1 MTEEARQRI
10 EQLGKDRHRTLLF
23 QSLLVF
29 TSMTTLLLAVVL
41 WYTLSRNDEAVSVYV
56 QEAQRTVKTACE
68 AAEGQQLPTDVQA
81 SCNAAKRD
89 ELPKVISSIVAGPA
103 GATGATGSSGERGPK
118 GDKGDKGDTGPT
130 GPTGPIGPTGA
141 AGANGADG
149 APGADGSQGAQGE
162 VGPQGPQGPQ
172 GAQGAPG
179 PSCAEGYT
187 LKTFHYYGQDGI
199 DNTGDE
205 QDWLI
210 CVKD

>member
-10 EQLGKDRHRTLLF
+10 EDLGKERRRALRL
-23 QSLLVF
+23 QSLLIF
-29 TSMTTLLLAVVL
+29 TSISTVLLAVVL
-41 WYTLSRNDEAVSVYV
+41 WAVLSRNDEAINVYV
-56 QEAQRTVKTACE
+56 QESQKTVKAACE

-89 ELPKVISSIVAGPA
+89 ELPKVISSIVAGPT

-118 GDKGDKGDTGPT
+118 GDKGDTGPT
-130 GPTGPIGPTGA
+130 GPAGPTGPTGA

-162 VGPQGPQGPQ
+162 VGPQGPQ